1 MLEIVGRFVFNMF
14 AGTFL
19 FAIVAGLAVLI
30 GMATQWLE
38 KVGVQYYISFI
49 IEGIAILLSPWIRY
63 ASLFSLLLTRF
74 DCCGSYGRMLGN
86 RRVA

>member
-30 GMATQWLE
+30 GMAT
-38 KVGVQYYISFI
+38 
-49 IEGIAILLSPWIRY
+49 
-63 ASLFSLLLTRF
+63 
-74 DCCGSYGRMLGN
+74 
-86 RRVA
+86 